1 MKCVW
6 EQYVLLSKFCIARDE
21 KFLNLSFWQRGGFA
35 LHLDKERVY
44 YGEHVLI
51 NLVSIKLILEFLLF
65 QKHAKTTML
74 SWVMSLLSW
83 RFHFAEGPC

>member
-1 MKCVW
+1 MCLRTICLVEQILYCTGW
-6 EQYVLLSKFCIARDE
+6 EVECI
-21 KFLNLSFWQRGGFA
+21 FNNFFNLPFWQRGGFA

-74 SWVMSLLSW
+74 S
-83 RFHFAEGPC
+83 